1 MEFLQATLQVPGWC
15 SFRLPQGINMHFSY
29 PVPPITTIKGLLA
42 AALGLPHDSYHL
54 LPELEYA
61 VGIVRPGERIETLS
75 KILKRDRDNR
85 DTLVVKEKYL
95 QPEYRIW
102 LAGEGKEL
110 DRIYT
115 RLLDPF
121 FPLSLGEG
129 DDVVEVAAVERFQ
142 ASRQVAAQVVNCPVY
157 RPELV
162 TAGPVEVI
170 QLPWDFIKGKR
181 NSWQGIAYRPHWV
194 GEKIAFKEE
203 VEVWST
209 PAGGVL
215 L

>member
-15 SFRLPQGINMHFSY
+15 GFRLPQGINMHFSY
-29 PVPPITTIKGLLA
+29 PLPPITTVKGLLS

-54 LPELEYA
+54 LPELDYA
-61 VGIVRPGERIETLS
+61 VGIVRQGERIETLS
-75 KILKRDRDNR
+75 KILKRDRQTR

-102 LAGEGKEL
+102 LAGEGEEL
-110 DRIYT
+110 DWIARH
-115 RLLDPF
+115 LLAPF

-129 DDVVEVAAVERFQ
+129 DDVVEVVAVERFQ
-142 ASRQVAAQVVNCPVY
+142 ASRQSAGQVVNCPVY
-157 RPELV
+157 RPDLATES
-162 TAGPVEVI
+162 PVEVI
-170 QLPWDFIKGKR
+170 QLPWDFVKGKR
-181 NSWQGIAYRPHWV
+181 NSWQGITYRTHWI
-194 GEKIAFKEE
+194 GEKIAFKTE